1 MRIVQWPP
9 WIRSVRRATVTS
21 ILTPSSTGNLLRL
34 AGVSPTDKKA
44 AAWLN
49 DAFESARA
57 RYQAGKRR
65 PLSADHNALLADIQ
79 KKAGELTER
88 LERLRRHPAS
98 WRAFWRCSVFGPF
111 HLDRAQDSEVISTLA
126 KVIHAADT
134 ARDPNQ
140 GRRREVDKQYVVDRA
155 FGFFVRFS
163 AHRPSGTPT
172 GAFAAFAR
180 AFYAAVT
187 EVDPDGHG
195 GLDRQIRQAVKRLPI
210 ERQRAQRKSI
220 EKPRDSS

>member
-1 MRIVQWPP
+1 MD
-9 WIRSVRRATVTS
+9 SVRSRATVTAIS
-21 ILTPSSTGNLLRL
+21 TPSSIGDLLRL
-34 AGVSPTDKKA
+34 AGVSPSNKEA

-49 DAFESARA
+49 DALESARA
-57 RYQAGKRR
+57 SYQTANRR
-65 PLSADHNALLADIQ
+65 PHSADHNALLADIE
-79 KKAGELTER
+79 KSARELTER

-98 WRAFWRCSVFGPF
+98 WGVFWRCCVFGPF

-126 KVIHAADT
+126 NVMHAADT
-134 ARDPNQ
+134 VKDPNR
-140 GRRREVDKQYVVDRA
+140 GRRREVGKQDVVDRA

-163 AHRPSGTPT
+163 VHRPSGTPT

-187 EVDPDGHG
+187 EVDPDGHD
-195 GLDRQIRQAVKRLPI
+195 GLDRQIRQAVKRLAI

>member
-1 MRIVQWPP
+1 M
-9 WIRSVRRATVTS
+9 
-21 ILTPSSTGNLLRL
+21 
-34 AGVSPTDKKA
+34 
-44 AAWLN
+44 
-49 DAFESARA
+49 
-57 RYQAGKRR
+57 
-65 PLSADHNALLADIQ
+65 
-79 KKAGELTER
+79 
-88 LERLRRHPAS
+88 
-98 WRAFWRCSVFGPF
+98 
-111 HLDRAQDSEVISTLA
+111 ISTLA

-140 GRRREVDKQYVVDRA
+140 GRRREVDKQRVVNRA

-187 EVDPDGHG
+187 EVDPDGHD